1 MRSLLAACGTA
12 VCSCACCLLLLC
24 WCLLVACCLL
34 WPCAA
39 QQPNNLLLVASLL
52 RGIAA
57 AFWRSPTVPSRL
69 LANFDGAWWLRSGD
83 KHGQLRCCAAVQN
96 CMAIAKCSGSAL
108 ARVLTGARARALWSL
123 DRPMSIHH
131 NTYIS
136 NRTDH
141 PVSKQRSAETEKP
154 SSPRTP
160 RFSVR
165 PIFED
170 ISCCRRRAQRLR
182 PNGSGKTFM
191 SARRPNVICPGAWPC
206 SLAPP
211 QAQLLQD
218 FGENAPRH
226 APAPRAA
233 RRSPSF
239 CARAFNRSFRK
250 CCAGRRSHR
259 LRVGGSQL

>member
-1 MRSLLAACGTA
+1 MPHAQTCPAALCPAGGYAPSEQGPATAWYNGTPPHLLGLSFFPHKTLTAFSLE
-12 VCSCACCLLLLC
+12 SLC
-24 WCLLVACCLL
+24 
-34 WPCAA
+34 
-39 QQPNNLLLVASLL
+39 
-52 RGIAA
+52 
-57 AFWRSPTVPSRL
+57 T
-69 LANFDGAWWLRSGD
+69 
-83 KHGQLRCCAAVQN
+83 
-96 CMAIAKCSGSAL
+96 SAL
-108 ARVLTGARARALWSL
+108 ARARALWSL

-131 NTYIS
+131 NTYI

-182 PNGSGKTFM
+182 PNASGKTFM

-218 FGENAPRH
+218 VGENAPRH

-239 CARAFNRSFRK
+239 CARAFDRSFRK

>member
-1 MRSLLAACGTA
+1 MRSAESRNEFGRGQTTA
-12 VCSCACCLLLLC
+12 DKQTRGAGAPRGSCSLESLC
-24 WCLLVACCLL
+24 
-34 WPCAA
+34 
-39 QQPNNLLLVASLL
+39 
-52 RGIAA
+52 
-57 AFWRSPTVPSRL
+57 T
-69 LANFDGAWWLRSGD
+69 
-83 KHGQLRCCAAVQN
+83 
-96 CMAIAKCSGSAL
+96 SAL
-108 ARVLTGARARALWSL
+108 ARARALWSL

-131 NTYIS
+131 KYVD

-141 PVSKQRSAETEKP
+141 PVSKRRVRETEKP
-154 SSPRTP
+154 SFPRTP

-191 SARRPNVICPGAWPC
+191 SARRPNVICPGRWPC

-218 FGENAPRH
+218 VGENAPRH

-239 CARAFNRSFRK
+239 CARTFNRSFRK

>member
-1 MRSLLAACGTA
+1 MPA
-12 VCSCACCLLLLC
+12 LC
-24 WCLLVACCLL
+24 PIALS
-34 WPCAA
+34 P
-39 QQPNNLLLVASLL
+39 L
-52 RGIAA
+52 REQEQVRFAG
-57 AFWRSPTVPSRL
+57 S
-69 LANFDGAWWLRSGD
+69 LRSAESRNEFGRGQTTAD
-83 KHGQLRCCAAVQN
+83 KQTRGAGAPRGS
-96 CMAIAKCSGSAL
+96 CSLESLCTSAL
-108 ARVLTGARARALWSL
+108 ARARALWSL

-131 NTYIS
+131 NTYI

-182 PNGSGKTFM
+182 PNASGKTFM

-218 FGENAPRH
+218 VGENAPRH

-239 CARAFNRSFRK
+239 CARTFNRSFRK